1 MEDPS
6 MSHSLRIVLFAFDQ
20 PGVLALN
27 ALREAGHEVQ
37 ACFTHPLRDRR
48 IASVVDAC
56 AAAAVPCY
64 SEPTQAGDA
73 QRFRD
78 DRPDLGVSAGYRRRV
93 PLSFLA
99 LPRLGAINAHLGPL
113 PAYRGPNPIPW
124 GILSGESSWVVTIHG
139 MTHNYNEGG
148 ILRQEPVALAETDSA
163 YDLYQRS
170 GEVAARA
177 VSAAIGDIAAGG
189 AKFVSQDL
197 RQVRF
202 FDSGTPFGGCI
213 DWNQPATTLAAFVRA
228 LDFGRG
234 DEDVYEHLA
243 PPARAV
249 LGGEKIG
256 IWRAR
261 FGGTASPYLPGT
273 LTRCDAGACWVQTG
287 RGHLA
292 IERIVDSTGHDC
304 SAAEYFTSRGHKPGD
319 SFDTGHRWV
328 TTGSLEFAA

>member
-6 MSHSLRIVLFAFDQ
+6 MSHSLRIVLFGFDQ

-27 ALREAGHEVQ
+27 ALREAGHQVQ
-37 ACFTHPLRDRR
+37 ACFTHPVRDRR

-56 AAAAVPCY
+56 SAAGIPCDAQ
-64 SEPTQAGDA
+64 PAQAGDA

-78 DRPDLGVSAGYRRRV
+78 DRPDLIVSAGYRRRV

-99 LPRLGAINAHLGPL
+99 LPRLGAINVHLAPL

-124 GILSGESSWVVTIHG
+124 GILSGESSWAVTIHA

-148 ILRQEPVALAETDSA
+148 MLRQEPVALGESDNA
-163 YDLYQRS
+163 YDLFQRS
-170 GEVAARA
+170 SAVAARA
-177 VSAAIGDIAAGG
+177 VSAAVADIAAGG
-189 AKFVSQDL
+189 VKLVTQDL

-202 FDSGTPFGGCI
+202 FESATPFGGRI

-234 DEDVYEHLA
+234 DEDAYEHLA
-243 PPARAV
+243 LPANAA
-249 LGGEKIG
+249 LGGQEMG

-261 FGGTASPYLPGT
+261 AGGTASPYTPGT
-273 LTRCDAGACWVQTG
+273 LTRCDAEACWVQTG
-287 RGHLA
+287 RGHLT
-292 IERIVDSTGHDC
+292 IQRIVDSTGRDC

-328 TTGSLEFAA
+328 TTGSLGFAA